1 MGSIPGRGTK
11 IPYVAGQLSRCTTPA
26 AVCCN
31 KDPMQPKKDRK
42 ESSPFF
48 MEKEDNDTFPTQL
61 HRTIMSIKYDKGLL
75 WKLKVIFVIILII
88 IITLLS
94 PPIILFLH
102 TSLSKRSCL
111 YPQTKVGLSHYISP
125 RCSREDRWLKNVD
138 SLKNWLYSSTLDI
151 LEEVSS
157 Y

>member
-1 MGSIPGRGTK
+1 MGSIPSRGIK
-11 IPYVAGQLSRCTTPA
+11 IPYVAGQLSRHTTPA

-31 KDPMQPKKDRK
+31 KDPTQPKKDRK

-48 MEKEDNDTFPTQL
+48 MENKDNDTFPTQL

-94 PPIILFLH
+94 PPIILFLP

-125 RCSREDRWLKNVD
+125 RCSREDRWLKTVD
-138 SLKNWLYSSTLDI
+138 SLKNWL
-151 LEEVSS
+151 
-157 Y
+157 